1 MKCTKGEDQVL
12 GALSASIT
20 PRESVDSIL
29 SAIAPKKQA
38 KQKVDLPTPT
48 VERHEKLYVMSF
60 DRSARVKKGGGLVA
74 LLCGACPRGR

>member
-1 MKCTKGEDQVL
+1 ML
-12 GALSASIT
+12 GALSASIS

-29 SAIAPKKQA
+29 SAIAPEKQA

-48 VERHEKLYVMSF
+48 VERHERLCVMSF
-60 DRSARVKKGGGLVA
+60 DGSALVKKGGELVE